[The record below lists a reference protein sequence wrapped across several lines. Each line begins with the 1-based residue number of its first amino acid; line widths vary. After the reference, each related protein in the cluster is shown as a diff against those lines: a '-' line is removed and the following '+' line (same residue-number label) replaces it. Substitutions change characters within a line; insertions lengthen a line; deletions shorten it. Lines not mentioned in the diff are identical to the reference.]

1 LAETVAAR
9 DIPFPPQVGE
19 PGARVEGKDQGLSII
34 VMRGGVAEPRT
45 FTLSRRRLVAIKTTG
60 LVLVLLFVAMAASW
74 LAVASRAA
82 TATAMQQAYDSLLAR
97 HQRMDSLARRLAGL
111 EARQDGFRRMIG
123 VASSRDSALWLGN
136 LGTGTGDAGGLGEGA
151 ATEPTAWPLTT
162 QGFVTQSDGGVGD
175 HPGIDIAVASGSYVR
190 AAGGGVVVDAAN
202 DPVYGLF
209 VLIDHGNGW
218 RTRYGHAS
226 HLVAERGWNVR
237 QGEVIALSGSTG
249 RSTAP
254 HLHFEI
260 LRNGRAIDP
269 LSMVAPP

>member
-1 LAETVAAR
+1 MEDR
-9 DIPFPPQVGE
+9 
-19 PGARVEGKDQGLSII
+19 DQGISII

-45 FTLSRRRLVAIKTTG
+45 FVLSRRRLLALKVAG
-60 LVLVLLFVAMAASW
+60 LSLGVLFLTVTASW
-74 LAVASRAA
+74 FFLARRAA
-82 TATAMQQAYDSLLAR
+82 TATAMKQDYDSLVAR
-97 HQRMDSLARRLAGL
+97 HQRMDSLAGRLAGL
-111 EARQDGFRRMIG
+111 EARQDGFRRLMG

-136 LGTGTGDAGGLGEGA
+136 LGTAPGDTGGFGEGA
-151 ATEPTAWPLTT
+151 ATEPTVWPLTT
-162 QGFVTQSDGGVGD
+162 QGFVTQFDGGVGD

-190 AAGGGVVVDAAN
+190 AAGGGVVVDAAT

-209 VLIDHGNGW
+209 VLIDHGDGW

-226 HLVAERGWNVR
+226 YLVAERGWNVR

-260 LRNGRAIDP
+260 LRSGRPVDP
-269 LSMVAPP
+269 LSMVSPP

>member
-1 LAETVAAR
+1 MEDR
-9 DIPFPPQVGE
+9 
-19 PGARVEGKDQGLSII
+19 DQGISII

-45 FTLSRRRLVAIKTTG
+45 IVLSRRRLLALKVAG
-60 LVLVLLFVAMAASW
+60 LTLAAMFVTMAASW
-74 LAVASRAA
+74 FSVARRAA
-82 TATAMQQAYDSLLAR
+82 TATAMKQEYDSLVAR
-97 HQRMDSLARRLAGL
+97 HRRMDSLAGRVAGL
-111 EARQDGFRRMIG
+111 EARQDGFRRLMG

-136 LGTGTGDAGGLGEGA
+136 LGKAPGDTGGFGEEA

-209 VLIDHGNGW
+209 VLIDHGDGW

-226 HLVAERGWNVR
+226 YLIAERGWNVR

-260 LRNGRAIDP
+260 LSNGRPIDP
-269 LSMVAPP
+269 LSMVTPP